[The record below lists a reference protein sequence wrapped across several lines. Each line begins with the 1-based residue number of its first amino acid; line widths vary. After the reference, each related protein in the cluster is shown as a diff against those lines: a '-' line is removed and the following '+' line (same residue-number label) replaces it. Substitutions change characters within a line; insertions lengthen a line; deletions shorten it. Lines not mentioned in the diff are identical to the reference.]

1 MPLADADRCALL
13 EAMYQHAI
21 APDSEKAAT
30 KVALDKLLD
39 RVATMANLSR
49 RDVKDYVRAE
59 LYPDYYRR
67 RRVED
72 RGHL

>member
-1 MPLADADRCALL
+1 MPLPDAQRRALL

-21 APDSEKAAT
+21 ALEAEKAAT
-30 KVALDKLLD
+30 KRILDEQLD
-39 RVATMANLSR
+39 AVGKIAGLSR
-49 RDVKDYVRAE
+49 REVKDWVRSE
-59 LYPDYYRR
+59 IYPDYYRR